1 MAANKER
8 DIKLNVKVN
17 GSDAEKTFDQLN
29 KDIKDLLSSIKKTN
43 AAGKAFS
50 LGSESIRTIQ
60 QIKSSFRDILT
71 TRGTIRK
78 EALKDVD
85 KLQKRFNEF
94 FSSLNKDVV
103 KSASNASKQF
113 KKISEEAQKSLG
125 KTTSV
130 LGGSKNAAFGK
141 ALGTFKYRLGNF
153 LTYRIISSVTNAVDE
168 LASSAVKL
176 DAEFANIQA
185 ITSSSDETMEKL
197 RDTILR
203 VGEAS
208 KYTVEEIAQSTVQL
222 GQAGLSAEEINDVL
236 ETTTQLAAATGSE
249 LSNTVDLMTSSLAV
263 WGLNSQEASHLS
275 DVMVTGMNRTK
286 ATLETFR
293 MAVQYAGATA
303 ASLNVSFEEMASVAS
318 AAANAGLR
326 ASVVGTG
333 LRATMAELISPT
345 KKMTAGLEAMGLTT
359 EDVDIASRGLVPV
372 LKSLRDAGL
381 DASNAYDL
389 FGRRAAT
396 FVLAVQGQ
404 LDKIDE
410 LQAAFKEQGATLKA
424 YNKQMNTV
432 SAQAT
437 ALGNT
442 IKAIASDILKSFDD
456 KIIGFLKFCNEA
468 LTGLRR
474 FVSEANLELKRLFVP
489 EEGKSSFKTAL
500 TTPAEF
506 EEGYVTPNLLKDLR
520 AKAKA
525 KSAKSDKSV
534 KSAESVKPSKSSGTP
549 KNLEDMSDQ
558 SSGWNP
564 SQGPLSPAPRKT
576 TWEEGVAGFSEQVQQ
591 MKSAYTSAEIGKT
604 IAEDLGDGMSDALYS
619 ITSGA
624 KSMKDAFKDLA
635 VSVLQ
640 EIQKMIIKMMVLRA
654 LEGVVEFVGGAE
666 DMSGQSSGWNPA
678 AGAPAARPTAANG
691 GFATRLRAATGSLV
705 RGGIQGRDSVPAV
718 LMPGEYVLKK
728 SAVDALGTNFLND
741 LNNNAAQTLT
751 NTASS
756 MLTENPWETQDSEP
770 AVVNVW
776 VVSKEEEAKMGP
788 NDIIATI
795 SKDIMVGGQTRRLIQ
810 SVVAGRK

>member
-29 KDIKDLLSSIKKTN
+29 KDIKDLFSSIKKTN

-60 QIKSSFRDILT
+60 QIKSSFKDILT

-103 KSASNASKQF
+103 KSASNASKEF
-113 KKISEEAQKSLG
+113 KKISDEAQKSLG
-125 KTTSV
+125 KTTGF
-130 LGGSKNAAFGK
+130 LGGSKDNGFAK
-141 ALGTFKYRLGNF
+141 ALGTFKYRVGNF
-153 LTYRIISSVTNAVDE
+153 LTYRAISAVTSGVNE
-168 LASSAVKL
+168 LVSSAVNL
-176 DAEFANIQA
+176 EAEFANIQA

-222 GQAGLSAEEINDVL
+222 GQAGLSAEEINNVL

-249 LSNTVDLMTSSLAV
+249 LTNTVDLMTSALAV

-381 DASNAYDL
+381 DASNAYDM

-396 FVLAVQGQ
+396 FVLATQGQ
-404 LDKIDE
+404 LDRIDE
-410 LQAAFKEQGATLKA
+410 LQTAFKEQGATLKA

-442 IKAIASDILKSFDD
+442 IKSIASDILKSFEDE
-456 KIIGFLKFCNEA
+456 IVAFLKFCNKS
-468 LTGLRR
+468 LQGLRW
-474 FVSEANLELKRLFVP
+474 FFSEADNELNKLRKLFISQ
-489 EEGKSSFKTAL
+489 KSKDSLKEAL

-506 EEGYVTPNLLKDLR
+506 REEYITPDLLNDLNKKVEEKEKK
-520 AKAKA
+520 KAR
-525 KSAKSDKSV
+525 KSIKPS
-534 KSAESVKPSKSSGTP
+534 KPSKSSRTP

-558 SSGWNP
+558 SSGWSP

-604 IAEDLGDGMSDALYS
+604 IAEDLGNGMSDALYD
-619 ITSGA
+619 ITSGT

-640 EIQKMIIKMMVLRA
+640 EIQKMIIKMMVLKA
-654 LEGVVEFVGGAE
+654 LEAGVGFFGGGVTETGGSTASGSVATGSKGGFVA
-666 DMSGQSSGWNPA
+666 NLRAA
-678 AGAPAARPTAANG
+678 AGAK
-691 GFATRLRAATGSLV
+691 V
-705 RGGIQGRDSVPAV
+705 RGGTPNRDSVPAI

-756 MLTENPWETQDSEP
+756 MLTENPWESQDSEP

-776 VVSKEEEAKMGP
+776 VVSKEEEANMGP
-788 NDIIATI
+788 NDVIATI
-795 SKDIMVGGQTRRLIQ
+795 GKDIMTGGQTRRLIQ
-810 SVVAGRK
+810 QVVAGRK